1 MSAAQINTYK
11 LIRNLWPREAF
22 MEQILKASPSLG
34 LIPKDT
40 SFGEKIRYVTVG
52 TSPPQGL
59 GDFANAKQ
67 YKTASTAEEFQ
78 VQVASY
84 FGNFSIGGDLYRRAK
99 FTGNK
104 GLLRNPM
111 ERDSKGLLNQ
121 AKNDFSSFIHGN
133 GGGLLGQIAA
143 GSNLATQTVTL
154 AKGVD
159 RRRLVKGMTL
169 WAANTDG
176 TSGAPLTGFATVAS
190 VAGTPTAPTVT
201 IAQSSWAAAFPGL
214 AASGVSIGGNT
225 TNGSGLFRAGAFG
238 TAVVHYGFEAWNPDW
253 VVGMGGTPT
262 PFLGVTRA
270 NAPEQLAGI
279 NLTLTN
285 KTPRQRIMLAAQA
298 QADTGQADGRLAY
311 ILNTQNWTDLYFEL
325 SSANMLQ
332 MTKAPMA
339 PIGGINMGLNYE
351 AIKMMGPGGPIE
363 VVADPWA
370 PTAVERLLNL
380 DTWTMAS
387 VGDWFHWD
395 DDATPDNPMLED
407 TADSREI
414 RAVGDNQLYCNNPWA
429 NVRVKVA

>member
-1 MSAAQINTYK
+1 MAAAQLSTYK

-22 MEQILKASPSLG
+22 LEQIFKASPALG
-34 LIPKDT
+34 MIPKDT

-59 GDFANAKQ
+59 GDFGSAKQ

-78 VQVASY
+78 VQLASY

-104 GLLRNPM
+104 GLLRDPM

-133 GGGLLGQIAA
+133 GGGALGRIL
-143 GSNLATQTVTL
+143 STSTLSSQTITL
-154 AKGVD
+154 DKGAD
-159 RRRLVKGMTL
+159 ARRIVKGMTL
-169 WAANTDG
+169 WASTTDG
-176 TSGAPLTGFATVAS
+176 TSGSPLNGFVTVSS
-190 VAGTPTAPTVT
+190 VGGTPSAPTVT
-201 IAQSSWAAAFPGL
+201 ISQSSWSAAISGL
-214 AASGVSIGGNT
+214 T
-225 TNGSGLFRAGAFG
+225 TTSYLFRAGAFG
-238 TAVVHYGFEAWNPDW
+238 TSVVHYGFEAWCPDHS
-253 VVGMGGTPT
+253 GSPST
-262 PFLGVTRA
+262 FLGVTRT
-270 NAPEQLAGI
+270 NAPYQLAGVA
-279 NLTLTN
+279 LTLTN

-298 QADTGQADGRLAY
+298 QADTGQADGRRVY

-332 MTKAPMA
+332 MTKAPGA
-339 PIGGINMGLNYE
+339 PIGNVNLGLEYD
-351 AIKMMGPGGPIE
+351 AIKMMGPAGPIE

-370 PTAVERLLNL
+370 PTNVERLLNL
-380 DTWTMAS
+380 DTWKMAS
-387 VGDWFHWD
+387 CGDWFHWD

-407 TADSREI
+407 AADAREI
-414 RAVGDNQLYCNNPWA
+414 RAVGDQQLYCTNPWA